1 MKKYT
6 TKPFE
11 LNQISQDTKIV
22 TKEGNRAIKI
32 TYIPELDHGRPGDK
46 CVSAVILKEGDG
58 YHNSLKLFTKTGK
71 YSTNEYGHVNDL
83 FIAEEYEELNG
94 YVLVVLNVVT
104 RKKEFA
110 KISST
115 KLHKSGEYLSNDFS
129 KIVIG
134 YIPVTLS
141 TENIEC
147 D

>member
-1 MKKYT
+1 MKNYT

-83 FIAEEYEELNG
+83 LIAEEYEEFNG
-94 YVLVVLNVVT
+94 FVAVVFNHHIG
-104 RKKEFA
+104 RKEFCH
-110 KISST
+110 ISDT
-115 KLHKSGEYLSNDFS
+115 KLYFVGKPFNGDP
-129 KIVIG
+129 KRIVVG
-134 YIPVTLS
+134 HIPVTLS
-141 TENIEC
+141 TK
-147 D
+147 DMVK